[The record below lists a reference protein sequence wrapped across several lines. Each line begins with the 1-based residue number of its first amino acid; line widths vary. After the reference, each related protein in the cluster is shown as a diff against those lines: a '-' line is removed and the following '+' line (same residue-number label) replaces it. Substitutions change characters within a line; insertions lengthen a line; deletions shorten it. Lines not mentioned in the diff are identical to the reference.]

1 MGVDCFKKVLR
12 ASFVILILFATTT
25 GHAEIYKD
33 VPETHWAY
41 EAINILSQL
50 GVLTGFPDGTF
61 RGNESVT
68 RYQLSVLVYRLY
80 SLLTS
85 RIESLKFQIESLEQK
100 LKTSALPS
108 QSNIEWSIAQLEQNY
123 HHLETSQREL
133 KATLLNYFEKIRSTD
148 EVLKVVEE
156 NLQKLYQELNQKYS
170 NLKLQLDEI
179 NLKLKNFGEASE
191 VQKNTIETLRKE
203 FHTISTNFESV
214 NELKTDVEKILEQTA
229 VLSLRLKEVEGIIKT
244 FEQLNREQN
253 ALEDTTVE
261 PESDI
266 RYDLEQVKEEIKK
279 LWENIVFLSVRVA
292 SIESSLAPTQYERFS
307 DEIETIK
314 KEIDTLKYLTELVLK
329 TSTREDDRKLGDQST
344 TIYTD
349 NSVFEAVK
357 QLEKAVADLLK
368 NTQQIVARVENI
380 ESKPQVPQE
389 LESIKAKLRELETE
403 IQKRATLGQVNS
415 LNLNVQKILN
425 LTLPLIDDVEKLKV
439 KISEVSEK
447 LQSFEKKVNEI
458 QAAVQH
464 VEEEK
469 VSPQISEM
477 LNNQE
482 TKVNA
487 LHQVVSEV
495 MDQLSS
501 LKEGIHS
508 LRELLENLEKLPP
521 TEASATVSGSDL
533 AFSLEIL
540 EKQVGMLSQK
550 IEELSETI
558 NTMETDLK
566 TTKTLLSESITKI
579 AALERSLNQEAELI
593 SSITKVIP
601 EIAANQKLIS
611 DHFTSL
617 EQRISINEKKVE
629 DIIVK
634 LENQEI
640 SFSKIID
647 EERLKINDEF
657 TAVYERLHSLER
669 AEKNAFENLR
679 NHENSLDNLRK
690 ELTKLQE
697 QISLQNSLV
706 EQNIRTLEK
715 RIESN
720 ELGLNSLA
728 METKSELDVLK
739 KEIDMIKSILQNYGH
754 RLEALETTTS
764 MTLTKFDSLNAE
776 VSIQK
781 EFLRKDLNRVEEELK
796 LVQEEKIDNLGK
808 ELNKHIEALKTEN
821 RNVIILTFV
830 ISLLAL
836 GLSIYAI
843 LK

>member
-1 MGVDCFKKVLR
+1 MGVHCFEKVLI
-12 ASFVILILFATTT
+12 ASFLILTLFAATA

-41 EAINILSQL
+41 EAISILSQL
-50 GVLTGFPDGTF
+50 GILTGFPDGTF

-100 LKTSALPS
+100 LKTSTSPS
-108 QSNIEWSIAQLEQNY
+108 PSNLERSITQLEQNY

-133 KATLLNYFEKIRSTD
+133 KATLTNYSEKLKSTD
-148 EVLKVVEE
+148 AALKAVEE
-156 NLQKLYQELNQKYS
+156 NLQKFYQELNEEY
-170 NLKLQLDEI
+170 NTLRLQLDEI
-179 NLKLKNFGEASE
+179 NLKLKSFSESSE
-191 VQKNTIETLRKE
+191 VQKNAVETLRKE
-203 FHTISTNFESV
+203 LYTLSTNLESV
-214 NELKTDVEKILEQTA
+214 NKLKTDVKKILEQTT

-244 FEQLNREQN
+244 FEQTNSKQN
-253 ALEDTTVE
+253 VPEDAIGE
-261 PESDI
+261 PENDVK
-266 RYDLEQVKEEIKK
+266 YDLEQVKEEIGR
-279 LWENIVFLSVRVA
+279 LWENITFLSAKVA
-292 SIESSLAPTQYERFS
+292 SIESSLVPAQYERFS
-307 DEIETIK
+307 EEIETIK

-329 TSTREDDRKLGDQST
+329 TSTGEDDEKLGNQPT

-349 NSVFEAVK
+349 NSAFEAVR

-403 IQKRATLGQVNS
+403 IQKRATLSQVNS

-447 LQSFEKKVNEI
+447 LPLLERNVNEI
-458 QAAVQH
+458 QAVVQN
-464 VEEEK
+464 VEGEN
-469 VSPQISEM
+469 VSPQILEI

-482 TKVNA
+482 TKINA
-487 LHQVVSEV
+487 LHQLVNKV

-501 LKEGIHS
+501 LKEGIQS
-508 LRELLENLEKLPP
+508 LRESLENLKKVQA
-521 TEASATVSGSDL
+521 TEASPTISSFDL
-533 AFSLEIL
+533 SLRFETL
-540 EKQVGMLSQK
+540 ENKVVKLSQTFK
-550 IEELSETI
+550 ELLETI
-558 NTMETDLK
+558 NAMGTDLE
-566 TTKTLLSESITKI
+566 TTKTLLSENITKI

-593 SSITKVIP
+593 SNITKVVP
-601 EIAANQKLIS
+601 ELVANQKLIS
-611 DHFTSL
+611 EHFTSL
-617 EQRISINEKKVE
+617 EKRISINEKTVE

-634 LENQEI
+634 LEKQEI

-647 EERLKINDEF
+647 EERLKLNEEF

-669 AEKNAFENLR
+669 AEKNALENLR
-679 NHENSLDNLRK
+679 SHENSLDNLQK
-690 ELTKLQE
+690 ELTKLRE
-697 QISLQNSLV
+697 QISLQNSIV
-706 EQNIRTLEK
+706 EQNIRALEK

-720 ELGLNSLA
+720 ELSVNSLTT
-728 METKSELDVLK
+728 ETKSELQALK
-739 KEIDMIKSILQNYGH
+739 KEIDMIKSILQNYAH
-754 RLEALETTTS
+754 RLETLETTTS

-776 VSIQK
+776 VNIQK
-781 EFLRKDLNRVEEELK
+781 ELLRKDLSRVEEGLK
-796 LVQEEKIDNLGK
+796 SVEEEKIDNLGK

-821 RNVIILTFV
+821 RNMIILTFV

>member
-1 MGVDCFKKVLR
+1 MGAHCFEKAVI
-12 ASFVILILFATTT
+12 ASFLILILFVTTA
-25 GHAEIYKD
+25 GLAEIYKD

-50 GVLTGFPDGTF
+50 GILTGFPDGTF

-80 SLLTS
+80 SLLAS

-108 QSNIEWSIAQLEQNY
+108 QSGLERSIAQLEQNY
-123 HHLETSQREL
+123 HHLETSQREV
-133 KATLLNYFEKIRSTD
+133 KTTLMNYFEKIRSTD

-156 NLQKLYQELNQKYS
+156 NLQKLHQELNQKYS

-191 VQKNTIETLRKE
+191 VQKNIIETLMKE
-203 FHTISTNFESV
+203 LHIISTNFESV
-214 NELKTDVEKILEQTA
+214 NELKTDVEKILQQTA

-244 FEQLNREQN
+244 FEQSDREQN
-253 ALEDTTVE
+253 VHDDTKGE

-266 RYDLEQVKEEIKK
+266 RCDLEQVKEEVEK
-279 LWENIVFLSVRVA
+279 LWENITFLSAKVA
-292 SIESSLAPTQYERFS
+292 SIESSLAPTQYEKFS
-307 DEIETIK
+307 DEIEAVK
-314 KEIDTLKYLTELVLK
+314 REIATLKYLTELVLK
-329 TSTREDDRKLGDQST
+329 TSTTKDDEKLGDQST

-349 NSVFEAVK
+349 TSVFEAVK

-389 LESIKAKLRELETE
+389 LESMKAKLRELETE

-415 LNLNVQKILN
+415 LNLNLQKILN

-439 KISEVSEK
+439 KVSELSKK
-447 LQSFEKKVNEI
+447 LQSFERKVNEI

-464 VEEEK
+464 VEVEK
-469 VSPQISEM
+469 FSQQILEM
-477 LNNQE
+477 ISNQE
-482 TKVNA
+482 VNINT
-487 LHQVVSEV
+487 LRHVVSEMV
-495 MDQLSS
+495 EQLNS
-501 LKEGIHS
+501 LKDGIRS
-508 LRELLENLEKLPP
+508 LRESLEKLEKVQAIESSP
-521 TEASATVSGSDL
+521 TISSSDSS
-533 AFSLEIL
+533 FKLEIL
-540 EKQVGMLSQK
+540 ENKVVKLSQTVQ
-550 IEELSETI
+550 ELSATI
-558 NTMETDLK
+558 NFMGMDLQ

-579 AALERSLNQEAELI
+579 AALERSLNQEVELI
-593 SSITKVIP
+593 SDIAKVIP
-601 EIAANQKLIS
+601 EIVANQKLIS
-611 DHFTSL
+611 DYFTSL
-617 EQRISINEKKVE
+617 ENRISINEKKVE

-647 EERLKINDEF
+647 EERLKINEEF
-657 TAVYERLHSLER
+657 SVVYERLHSLQR
-669 AEKNAFENLR
+669 AEKNVLENLR
-679 NHENSLDNLRK
+679 SHENSLDNLQK
-690 ELTKLQE
+690 ELTKLRE
-697 QISLQNSLV
+697 QISLQNSIV
-706 EQNIRTLEK
+706 EQNIRALEK

-720 ELGLNSLA
+720 ELSVNSLA
-728 METKSELDVLK
+728 METKSELQVLK
-739 KEIDMIKSILQNYGH
+739 KEMDMIKSILQNFGH

-764 MTLTKFDSLNAE
+764 ITMTKLDSLNAE
-776 VSIQK
+776 VNIQK
-781 EFLRKDLNRVEEELK
+781 ELLRKDLSRVEEGLK
-796 LVQEEKIDNLGK
+796 SVQEEKIDNLGK